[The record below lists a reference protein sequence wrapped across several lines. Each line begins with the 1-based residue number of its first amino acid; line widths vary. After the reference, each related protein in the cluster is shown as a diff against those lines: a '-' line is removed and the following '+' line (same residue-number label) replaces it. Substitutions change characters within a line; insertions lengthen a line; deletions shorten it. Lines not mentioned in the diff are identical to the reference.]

1 MLIKIDKSR
10 NNKLTR
16 KKWLEFSLDLLIK
29 DGNIKVRLDHL
40 VRCMGVSK
48 GSFYWHFNN
57 RDDFILSLVKHWA
70 MVSTEVVIDHMNQ
83 VSGSAEERL
92 FELIK
97 YIVTNDL
104 RRYDFAIRALVLME
118 PQIAHIVSKTDE
130 QLLGLTQNLFAEMG
144 FEGTGLEMRVRIL
157 VTFLVMEQGLFIN
170 NTVENRVEMLQMQH
184 TMLVHPMTAC

>member
-29 DGNIKVRLDHL
+29 DGNIKLRLDHL

-83 VSGSAEERL
+83 VPGSAEERL

-130 QLLGLTQNLFAEMG
+130 QLLGLTRNLFAEMG
-144 FEGTGLEMRVRIL
+144 FEGTGLEMRVRTL

-170 NTVENRVEMLQMQH
+170 NTVENRVEMLRMRYA
-184 TMLVHPMTAC
+184 MFVHP

>member
-1 MLIKIDKSR
+1 MLIKIDKST
-10 NNKLTR
+10 NKKLTR

-29 DGNIKVRLDHL
+29 DGNTKLRLDNL

-48 GSFYWHFNN
+48 GSFYWHFKN

-83 VSGSAEERL
+83 VPGCAEERL

-130 QLLGLTQNLFAEMG
+130 QLLGLTRNLFAEMG
-144 FEGTGLEMRVRIL
+144 FEGTGLEMRVRTL

-170 NTVENRVEMLQMQH
+170 NTVENRVEMLQMQL